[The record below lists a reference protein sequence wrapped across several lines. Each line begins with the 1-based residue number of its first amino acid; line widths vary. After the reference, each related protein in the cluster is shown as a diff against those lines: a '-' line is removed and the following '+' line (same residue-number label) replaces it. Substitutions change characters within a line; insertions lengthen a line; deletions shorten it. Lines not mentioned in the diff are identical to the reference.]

1 MSEKVI
7 GDLLSVKM
15 LFSISISI
23 KLYNIQHVVVF
34 QTLILK
40 MYLVTFELIL
50 IVNKI
55 RKARNES
62 NLLYFCFLL
71 FFKFF

>member
-15 LFSISISI
+15 LFSISISNQ
-23 KLYNIQHVVVF
+23 LYNMQHVVF
-34 QTLILK
+34 LTLILK

-50 IVNKI
+50 IVNII
-55 RKARNES
+55 RKARNER
-62 NLLYFCFLL
+62 NLLDFCFML
-71 FFKFF
+71 FVKFF